1 VGSGDTFGMPVA
13 HAVASG
19 MNGLRAAGDL
29 VVRLQM
35 AKGMR
40 LTEAKRLVAEKLGV
54 SITDLADPLVMNQV
68 RGELRLGRV
77 FEAETTYPHD
87 PSPQEAK
94 ATIRALLGLD

>member
-1 VGSGDTFGMPVA
+1 MPVA

-29 VVRLQM
+29 VARLEM

-40 LTEAKRLVAEKLGV
+40 LADAKRTVADALGV
-54 SITDLADPLVMNQV
+54 AVEDLSDPLTMHEV
-68 RGELRLGRV
+68 RGKRRLGRV
-77 FEAETTYPHD
+77 FESETTYPHD

-94 ATIRALLGLD
+94 ANIVDLLRL